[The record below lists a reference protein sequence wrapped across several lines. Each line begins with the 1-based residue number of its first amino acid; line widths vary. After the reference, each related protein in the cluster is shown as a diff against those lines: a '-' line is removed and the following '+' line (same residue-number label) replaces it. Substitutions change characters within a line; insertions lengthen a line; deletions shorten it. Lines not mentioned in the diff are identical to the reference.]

1 MTKRRNNFPKFYSA
15 LLGGMNRAAEA
26 TPAVVRGEGG
36 FRRVLALGCL
46 FGARRLECIN
56 SICRLNIGSTPAN
69 HASFSNGKIS
79 RMRSPTW
86 I

>member
-1 MTKRRNNFPKFYSA
+1 MTKRGNNFPKVYSA
-15 LLGGMNRAAEA
+15 FLGGMNIAAEPVA
-26 TPAVVRGEGG
+26 TLVRGVGG